1 MRFSFWWAASCHLV
15 RDAIGSTQ
23 QLSSHMEMSN
33 RGLQKFI
40 WYSFLSGGS
49 SGAVWCYDEGT
60 GAPLLR
66 EGLPGTGT
74 ACPGRLGDLPPWRCS
89 QKPPGHGHVQKAV
102 GNPAW
107 AGGSDHLSYPEILW
121 FPGGFRPK
129 VPPCSIQHQQENEA
143 SFCPSEP
150 AHLQVFE
157 KTEGWGSTGSTK
169 IASIIRTHNL
179 NALFKPARGNFTQ
192 L

>member
-15 RDAIGSTQ
+15 RDAMGSTQ

-33 RGLQKFI
+33 SGLQKFI

-74 ACPGRLGDLPPWRCS
+74 ACPGRLGNLPPWRCS
-89 QKPPGHGHVQKAV
+89 QKPPGHGRGQKAV

-107 AGGSDHLSYPEILW
+107 AILR
-121 FPGGFRPK
+121 FCDF
-129 VPPCSIQHQQENEA
+129 QEA
-143 SFCPSEP
+143 SDPKYLLAVFSINRKTKLLS
-150 AHLQVFE
+150 AHQNQCICRCLRKRKGEAAQE
-157 KTEGWGSTGSTK
+157 APK
-169 IASIIRTHNL
+169 
-179 NALFKPARGNFTQ
+179 
-192 L
+192 